1 MTDHDPIDSAI
12 DAQGAPST
20 STPSE
25 GADALNALNAPSARR
40 PRSFRTKTTAHLNK
54 PSIRLQNDLGQ
65 TSPMG
70 TASNAA
76 PAPNKLKGEQSE
88 VDGEPVAQHARLE
101 MKDLK
106 GLIGFQLRQ
115 ASFLFSHLYAEHL
128 QTLGL
133 SPLEFSILEVVNMN
147 AGVTAQQVCNAL
159 NLRAPNAVKLI
170 QALSEQ
176 GLIERQPHPHDRRAF
191 GIVLTAKGQAL
202 TTRALEHLS
211 QMEKIGLKG
220 LNERQKTALLKQLE
234 LINSSPK
241 KPNSKN

>member
-1 MTDHDPIDSAI
+1 MTDHDPIDSEI

-20 STPSE
+20 ASPSE
-25 GADALNALNAPSARR
+25 GVDALNAPSARR
-40 PRSFRTKTTAHLNK
+40 PRSFRIKTSALLNK
-54 PSIRLQNDLGQ
+54 HSIRVQHDLSK

-70 TASNAA
+70 SAA
-76 PAPNKLKGEQSE
+76 KAAHAPNRLKGEKSE
-88 VDGEPVAQHARLE
+88 VHDEQVALHARLE

-147 AGVTAQQVCNAL
+147 AGVTAQQVCNVL

-170 QALSEQ
+170 QVLSEQ
-176 GLIERQPHPHDRRAF
+176 DLIARQPHPHDRRAF

-241 KPNSKN
+241 KPNAKS